1 MMTSAHH
8 MKKNSSSKV
17 SPSSSEHK
25 HSRSKHVYGSKTEH
39 SKRRKEQLNDP
50 NIAIISKN
58 RITRQLGIYN
68 KAKRS
73 NTILRENLKQKI
85 CKKKF
90 ENVKA
95 KTAEDMAKVLDC
107 SSFKIYL
114 SRSGSLQEGQ
124 DSPVQHISGERD
136 SLIQSSAGSSK
147 TQSSCS
153 STGRYSNPD
162 KSRITPVRRITP
174 RQITPQSESMLAFKT
189 PLQEISEHL
198 TESLRP
204 LETFHGR
211 NYLVEV
217 REQLRKMIKQSSVNS
232 QTQSTENNV
241 GVTSQVQKR
250 CLKRK
255 SKDEI
260 AASTGYIGNEST
272 AQGNEKHHCH
282 DCLLQNEQ
290 HKNLAAMESHSLKTK
305 AQQVKVTQVVSANAP
320 RVYSCAETVQPKEYQ
335 DPCPSAVEKEA
346 RHKEEKDHN
355 YLYVSDVR
363 RCLFEQRNCQFP
375 TTDTKV
381 YASSNNSSS
390 LDILDFLDG
399 VEQESNVVNSQ
410 QHKGYETPNPQLVS
424 PPKKPNL
431 KSPTPEKRF
440 YPHKLY

>member
-1 MMTSAHH
+1 MTSAHH
-8 MKKNSSSKV
+8 MKKHSSSKV

-25 HSRSKHVYGSKTEH
+25 HSRSKHVCSSKTEH
-39 SKRRKEQLNDP
+39 SKSRKEQLNDP

-114 SRSGSLQEGQ
+114 SCSGSLQEGQ

-136 SLIQSSAGSSK
+136 SL
-147 TQSSCS
+147 SCS

-174 RQITPQSESMLAFKT
+174 RQITPQSESMLAFKVCLLYT
-189 PLQEISEHL
+189 PLQEISENL

-232 QTQSTENNV
+232 QTQSSAKNV

-272 AQGNEKHHCH
+272 AQGNEKHHCD

-290 HKNLAAMESHSLKTK
+290 HKNLAAMESQSLKTK
-305 AQQVKVTQVVSANAP
+305 AQQVKVTQVVSTNASRCKFP
-320 RVYSCAETVQPKEYQ
+320 MQ

-381 YASSNNSSS
+381 YTSSNNSSS

-410 QHKGYETPNPQLVS
+410 RHKGYETPNPQLVS